1 VIVPLPGPLVPTLS
15 LERLRSIATSADGV
29 SEANFPA
36 SCTAPAVNALHSQF
50 LACARGRGWEA
61 TLTAVTA
68 TLTAVTASQDA
79 TLTAVTAT
87 LTAVTAPATQDCSA
101 PLEGRCFA
109 GKEGALQEG
118 KVLRRGAL
126 SECFSLTHSLLRCY
140 SWVLRSDSWYCEG
153 RKVTYYCWK
162 SETVPLPMEACKA
175 RVANLGRGFLRNN
188 N

>member
-1 VIVPLPGPLVPTLS
+1 VTFTQAETVKVKLTVTVVIVPLPGPLVPTLS

-68 TLTAVTASQDA
+68 
-79 TLTAVTAT
+79 
-87 LTAVTAPATQDCSA
+87 PATQDCSA

-126 SECFSLTHSLLRCY
+126 SECFSLTHSLLRSNSC
-140 SWVLRSDSWYCEG
+140 
-153 RKVTYYCWK
+153 
-162 SETVPLPMEACKA
+162 CKQ
-175 RVANLGRGFLRNN
+175 
-188 N
+188 